1 MREQGSGTLE
11 VIEHVETAKIKM
23 SELTVEMQLGSTESI
38 KSYLMNSNCVAFI
51 SIH

>member
-23 SELTVEMQLGSTESI
+23 SELIVEMQLGSTVVKILSFFCI
-38 KSYLMNSNCVAFI
+38 DC
-51 SIH
+51 H